1 MQAKKYR
8 PLISAVLAVL
18 FLIGILPAKAV
29 SGAVTTIDEINS
41 LKAQAS
47 DIAAEKAALEEKI
60 ANAES
65 EKYNLLAKKNALDE
79 QIDLTVREI
88 DIISEEIELYKQ
100 LISEKE
106 IEVKYAQE
114 KEDKQFELYKA
125 RVRSMEEKGS
135 ISYFAVI
142 FDAATFSDFLA
153 RLDFVFEVMHYDEKL
168 YHDYIAAKEETQIA
182 KVALENTKEE
192 LEAALA
198 EQEAKKAELEQRREE
213 ANKFIADLQSTI
225 EGFTALF
232 AEADAAE
239 AEVWA
244 KVDRLIAEYE
254 AEQKKQEEENK
265 KEESNTDEETTEEPE
280 EEPEDKPEEEEEKD
294 YSSTGQFIWPAP
306 ASYIVTSTYGNRI
319 HPVYGIERFH
329 YGIDIGAYRGS
340 DIVAADGGVV
350 LCAYEDWS
358 YGNFVMI
365 DHGNGYITLYA
376 HMDYLYVSEG
386 DVVSQGEALGAC
398 GDTGTANGPHLHF
411 EIRNNSVFE
420 DPLDYLSGYSYV
432 IWE

>member
-1 MQAKKYR
+1 MRTTKCR
-8 PLISAVLAVL
+8 PLISAALAVL
-18 FLIGILPAKAV
+18 LLISVLPVAAI
-29 SGAVTTIDEINS
+29 SDAAPTLDEINS

-47 DIAAEKAALEEKI
+47 DIAAEKAELEEKI
-60 ANAES
+60 ENAEN
-65 EKYNLLAKKNALDE
+65 EKFSLLAKKSALDD
-79 QIDLTVREI
+79 QIELTIKEI
-88 DIISEEIELYKQ
+88 DIISDEIELYKQ

-106 IEVKYAQE
+106 AEVKKAQE
-114 KEDKQFELYKA
+114 KENRQLKLYRE

-135 ISYFAVI
+135 ISYLAVI
-142 FDAATFSDFLA
+142 FDAATFSDLLA
-153 RLDFVFEVMHYDEKL
+153 RLDFVFEVMRYDEEL
-168 YHDYIAAKEETQIA
+168 YRAYIAAKEETQKA
-182 KVALENTKEE
+182 KSALEKTKEE
-192 LEAALA
+192 LEATLA
-198 EQEAKKAELEQRREE
+198 EEEAKKAELEQRREE
-213 ANKFIADLQSTI
+213 ANGFIADLQSTI

-244 KVDRLIAEYE
+244 EVDRLLAEYE
-254 AEQKKQEEENK
+254 AEKKKQEEANK
-265 KEESNTDEETTEEPE
+265 KDEEDEPE
-280 EEPEDKPEEEEEKD
+280 EEVTEPEDEEESEEEEEEKD

-306 ASYIVTSTYGNRI
+306 ASLIVTSTYGNRI

-411 EIRNNSVFE
+411 EVRNNGVFE